1 MKEKLALVLTGLLAI
16 SLAGCGAVS
25 APAAS
30 SASGSNAA
38 SAASSTAASGSESS
52 AVSMLAEQPTAEEVV
67 DHIQNG
73 KSNWVGRTITCE
85 FDEKAKTCV
94 TTIAVDNGGKI
105 LEQAKSSDSK
115 MASLEKTMAS
125 YAKYNADIQDYL
137 TSGGYDGFTCTMV
150 ICDAD
155 DASVVMGTVDG
166 SNTLT
171 VSK

>member
-1 MKEKLALVLTGLLAI
+1 
-16 SLAGCGAVS
+16 
-25 APAAS
+25 
-30 SASGSNAA
+30 
-38 SAASSTAASGSESS
+38 
-52 AVSMLAEQPTAEEVV
+52 MLAEQPTAEEVV

-155 DASVVMGTVDG
+155 DASVVMGTVDA